1 MRVTK
6 YLRWSIGVAAI
17 GVLAT
22 IAVWPEPIEVD
33 VGHAVRGPMQVTID
47 EDGQT
52 RVHDRFVVSAPVAG
66 RLLRIDAEPGDV
78 IKRGAVARM
87 LPADAPLIDAR
98 TRAEWQAAAEAARQA
113 VGQARAE
120 RDRAAAT
127 LEHLTA
133 SARRSAALVGAGA
146 VSRESDDAAQTAVKT
161 AANALQAAEFAVRR
175 AERDSQMA
183 AARLLTPVDRGRVVD
198 VVSPIAGVV
207 LKRLRESECIVAA
220 GEPLLEI
227 GNRNDLEAVIDL
239 LSTDAVRIRPG
250 SPVSLEGWGGAHAL
264 AGRVRLIEP
273 SGFLKV
279 SALGVEEQRVN
290 VVVDFN
296 DPAAAARD
304 LGDGY
309 RVEARITVWQ
319 ADDVVMAPIG
329 ALFRQDSGW
338 AVFVAEAGRA
348 RLQRIEIG
356 QRNAEAAHV
365 LGGLSAGQAV
375 VLHPPDTLIDA
386 ARIRVRP

>member
-6 YLRWSIGVAAI
+6 YVRWSLGAAVVA
-17 GVLAT
+17 VLAA

-33 VGHAVRGPMQVTID
+33 VGHVVRGPMRVTID

-52 RVHDRFVVSAPVAG
+52 RVHDRFIVSAPVAG
-66 RLLRIDAEPGDV
+66 RLLRIDAEPGDA
-78 IKRGAVARM
+78 IRRGVVARL

-98 TRAEWQAAAEAARQA
+98 TRAEWQAAAEAARQV

-127 LEHLTA
+127 LEHVTA
-133 SARRSAALVGAGA
+133 SARRSAGLVDAGA
-146 VSRESDDAAQTAVKT
+146 VSREADEGAQTAVKT

-198 VVSPIAGVV
+198 VVSPIDGVV

-227 GNRNDLEAVIDL
+227 GNRGDLEAVVDL

-250 SPVSLEGWGGAHAL
+250 SPVSIEGWGGTHAL
-264 AGRVRLIEP
+264 GGRVRLIEP

-290 VVVDFN
+290 VVIDFT
-296 DPAAAARD
+296 DPAAARE

-319 ADDVVMAPIG
+319 ADGVVMAPVG

-338 AVFVAEAGRA
+338 AVFVAEEGRA

-356 QRNAEAAHV
+356 QRNAEAAQV
-365 LGGLSAGQAV
+365 ISGLNAGQAV

-386 ARIRVRP
+386 ARIRVKP